1 MEHQNPNPNMQLLM
15 IHLLKDIVVIIK
27 VLIGFL
33 NPFLV
38 PLVKIIPSWPKFPK
52 PLLAVKDKLRV
63 DTMLMP
69 RLNAKLSMCAQPMA
83 KVVFLNIL
91 SCAPMEPSSTK
102 HTSSVIGGLTL
113 IVLRLRVFTV

>member
-1 MEHQNPNPNMQLLM
+1 
-15 IHLLKDIVVIIK
+15 
-27 VLIGFL
+27 
-33 NPFLV
+33 
-38 PLVKIIPSWPKFPK
+38 
-52 PLLAVKDKLRV
+52 
-63 DTMLMP
+63 MLMP